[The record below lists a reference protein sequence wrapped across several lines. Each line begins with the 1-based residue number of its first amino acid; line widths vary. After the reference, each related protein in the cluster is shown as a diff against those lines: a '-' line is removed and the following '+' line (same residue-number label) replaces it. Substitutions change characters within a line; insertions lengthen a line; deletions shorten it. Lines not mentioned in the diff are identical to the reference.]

1 MIRTIAPDD
10 LQLALELAD
19 AADAIT
25 MARFR
30 ADDLVV
36 ETKPDMTPVSEADRA
51 VERRVHQ
58 LVSERRPGDALIGEE
73 FGGDGIG
80 GRRWII
86 DPIDGTKGYVRGMPV
101 WATLL
106 ALEEEGEVTTAV
118 VSAPAMGRRWWAAR
132 GHGAFTNRS
141 TASEQSRPL
150 RVSAIAQLK
159 DAQVCYG
166 DVDWYERT
174 GCLNGLLELIRHCWR
189 ARGFGEFWQYML
201 VAEGLAEV
209 ASDPSVKLWDLA
221 APMLIVQEAGGRFT
235 DFTGTATAAG
245 GDGIASNGLLHDVAL
260 ATLSG

>member
-1 MIRTIAPDD
+1 MDSTIGSRD

-19 AADAIT
+19 AADEIT

-30 ADDLVV
+30 AADLVV

-51 VERRVHQ
+51 VERRVGE
-58 LVSERRPGDALIGEE
+58 LVRERRPGDGLIGEE
-73 FGGDGIG
+73 FGGDELG

-106 ALEEEGEVTTAV
+106 ALEQDGEVTAAV

-132 GHGAFTNRS
+132 GHGAFS
-141 TASEQSRPL
+141 DSDAARPL
-150 RVSAIAQLK
+150 RVSAIGRLE

-166 DVDWYERT
+166 DVDLYERT
-174 GCLNGLLELIRHCWR
+174 GRLDGLLALILGCWR

-201 VAEGLAEV
+201 VAEGVAEV
-209 ASDPSVKLWDLA
+209 ASDPAAKVWDFA
-221 APMLIVQEAGGRFT
+221 APMLVVQEAGGRFS
-235 DFTGTATAAG
+235 DFTGLETAG
-245 GDGIASNGLLHDVAL
+245 GGSALASNGVLHETAL
-260 ATLSG
+260 SILTH

>member
-1 MIRTIAPDD
+1 
-10 LQLALELAD
+10 
-19 AADAIT
+19 

-51 VERRVHQ
+51 VEQRVREMLAEHH
-58 LVSERRPGDALIGEE
+58 PGDKLIGEE
-73 FGGDGIG
+73 FGGDAAG

-106 ALEEEGEVTTAV
+106 ALETEGEITTSV
-118 VSAPAMGRRWWAAR
+118 VSAPAQGRRWWAAR
-132 GHGAFTNRS
+132 GEGAFSDRDPARRLT
-141 TASEQSRPL
+141 
-150 RVSAIAQLK
+150 VSAIAALE

-174 GCLNGLLELIRHCWR
+174 GTLAGLLELIRRCWR
-189 ARGFGEFWQYML
+189 ARGFGEYWQYML

-209 ASDPSVKLWDLA
+209 ASDPSAKLWDFA
-221 APMLIVQEAGGRFT
+221 APMLVVQEAGGRFS
-235 DFTGTATAAG
+235 DFTGLETADG
-245 GDGIASNGLLHDVAL
+245 GSGLASNGVLHDTAL
-260 ATLSG
+260 AILKT

>member
-1 MIRTIAPDD
+1 VTSPRD

-51 VERRVHQ
+51 VEQRVGDLLGQ
-58 LVSERRPGDALIGEE
+58 RRPGDALFGEE
-73 FGGDGIG
+73 FGGDAAG

-106 ALEEEGEVTTAV
+106 ALEQEGEITTAV

-132 GHGAFTNRS
+132 GHGAFSDRDP
-141 TASEQSRPL
+141 ARPL
-150 RVSAIAQLK
+150 KVSAVAQLE

-174 GCLNGLLELIRHCWR
+174 GCLDGLLELIRSCWR
-189 ARGFGEFWQYML
+189 ARGFGDFWQYML

-209 ASDPSVKLWDLA
+209 ASDASVKLWDLA
-221 APMLIVQEAGGRFT
+221 APMLVVQEAGGRFS
-235 DFTGTATAAG
+235 DFTGRDTADG
-245 GDGIASNGLLHDVAL
+245 GSGLASNGALHETAL
-260 ATLSG
+260 STLNS

>member
-1 MIRTIAPDD
+1 MDSTIASQD

-19 AADAIT
+19 AADEIT

-30 ADDLVV
+30 ADDLLV

-51 VERRVHQ
+51 VERRVHELLAQ
-58 LVSERRPGDALIGEE
+58 RCPDDALLGEE
-73 FGGDGIG
+73 FGGDARRG

-106 ALEEEGEVTTAV
+106 ALEEEGVVTAAV
-118 VSAPAMGRRWWAAR
+118 VSAPAMGRRWWATR
-132 GHGAFTNRS
+132 GAGAFTDS
-141 TASEQSRPL
+141 DPVKPL
-150 RVSAIAQLK
+150 RVSAISRLE

-166 DVDWYERT
+166 DVDLYERI
-174 GCLNGLLELIRHCWR
+174 GRLDGLLALILGCWR

-209 ASDPSVKLWDLA
+209 ASDPSAKLWDFA
-221 APMLIVQEAGGRFT
+221 APMLVVQEAGGRFS
-235 DFTGTATAAG
+235 DFTGRETAG
-245 GDGIASNGLLHDVAL
+245 GGSGLASNGTLHDAAL
-260 ATLSG
+260 AILTGT

>member
-1 MIRTIAPDD
+1 VTGTAAADD
-10 LQLALELAD
+10 LKLALELAG

-51 VERRVHQ
+51 VEQRVHD
-58 LVSERRPGDALIGEE
+58 LLAERRPGDGLFGEE
-73 FGGDGIG
+73 FGGDATG

-86 DPIDGTKGYVRGMPV
+86 DPIDGTKGYVRGMPA

-106 ALEEEGEVTTAV
+106 ALEEEGEVTVAV

-132 GHGAFTNRS
+132 GGGAFTNRS
-141 TASEQSRPL
+141 SAAEQARPL
-150 RVSAIAQLK
+150 RVSAIAQLA

-174 GCLNGLLELIRHCWR
+174 GCLDGLLELIRGCWR
-189 ARGFGEFWQYML
+189 ARGFGDFWQYML

-221 APMLIVQEAGGRFT
+221 APMLVVQEAGGRFS
-235 DFTGTATAAG
+235 DFTGLATADG
-245 GDGIASNGLLHDVAL
+245 GSGLASNDLLHDAAL
-260 ATLSG
+260 SILTA